1 MNFHIFQ
8 RNFLSLLLVFLE
20 KWIEKCF
27 FLLAL
32 FVATAKFSAK
42 RLFALLTFFSRWFYI
57 YIVKLFTFSLDNIR
71 YLKLAR
77 MEFIPFPMLWV
88 DFIGFFRRRSKSC
101 WNCVRSRQTLC
112 ALTYKRISF
121 TISLKKNKCMVKCL
135 NKWINGREKKYWSTF
150 KMDVAKTR
158 KK

>member
-8 RNFLSLLLVFLE
+8 CNFLLLLLVFLE

-27 FLLAL
+27 FCLLVRCNSKVFCKKIVCDAH
-32 FVATAKFSAK
+32 
-42 RLFALLTFFSRWFYI
+42 FFPRWFYI

-121 TISLKKNKCMVKCL
+121 TTSLKKNKCMVKCL